1 MSNEELVALIQA
13 GEREKLAELWEQVER
28 FVAVKA
34 HRRHLLSDGLGGVE
48 VEDLYQSGYLALVAA
63 VDTYDPTAGRSF
75 ISWLA
80 LALKTAFAEAG
91 SYRSSKQ
98 ARDPLHRAGSVDMPV
113 SEDNDT
119 AIVDLIADPDAAQG
133 FQDAE
138 DRVYREQLRGALEKA
153 LDELPAR
160 QGDTLR
166 RRFYQSQSL
175 REIAAA
181 EGVYPEAVRQ
191 WQEKGLRALRRRR
204 ELQQFVETRTPYY
217 GHWGARTGERT
228 TEMIV
233 LKRERLTEPR
243 DERPS
248 LDRELLEA
256 QAAGVSRDY
265 IDSIADPFVRIAFR
279 MRFSLCFSWKEV
291 AAVIGCGRTWTDVR
305 DACLRYFKAHP
316 EPSQKEGDGYGGE
329 PRQNA
334 AEAIEGTGED
344 KDTAQK
350 ERPSGGP

>member
-13 GEREKLAELWEQVER
+13 GEREKLAELWGQVER

-34 HRRHLLSDGLGGVE
+34 YRRHLLSDGLGSVK

-63 VDTYDPTAGRSF
+63 ADSFNPAAGRSF

-80 LALKTAFAEAG
+80 PALKTSFAEAG

-98 ARDPLHRAGSVDMPV
+98 ARDPLHRAASVDVPV
-113 SEDNDT
+113 SDGSDT
-119 AIVDLIADPDAAQG
+119 AIVDLIADPGAAQDL
-133 FQDAE
+133 QDAE

-153 LDELPAR
+153 LNHLPDR
-160 QGDTLR
+160 QADTLR
-166 RRFYQSQSL
+166 RRFYQEQSL
-175 REIAAA
+175 REIAAT

-191 WQEKGLRALRRRR
+191 WQMKGLRALRRRR
-204 ELQQFVETRTPYY
+204 ELQQFVEERTPFYMHV
-217 GHWGARTGERT
+217 GVRTGERT

-233 LKRERLTEPR
+233 LKRERLAEPR
-243 DERPS
+243 EERPGP
-248 LDRELLEA
+248 DHELLEA

-279 MRFSLCFSWKEV
+279 MRFSLRFSWKEV

-305 DACLRYFKAHP
+305 DVCLRYFKAHP
-316 EPSQKEGDGYGGE
+316 EPSRE
-329 PRQNA
+329 
-334 AEAIEGTGED
+334 
-344 KDTAQK
+344 
-350 ERPSGGP
+350 ERKSTSNPDPCQ